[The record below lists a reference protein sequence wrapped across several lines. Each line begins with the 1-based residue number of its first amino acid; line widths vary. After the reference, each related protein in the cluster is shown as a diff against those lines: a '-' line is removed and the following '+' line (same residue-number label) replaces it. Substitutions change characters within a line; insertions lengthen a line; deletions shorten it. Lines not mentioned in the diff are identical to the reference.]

1 MHSKKQDLTESFRF
15 VPLKFAWAAIHPN
28 PVGTVYFIGGAFF
41 GSFPTL
47 FYRFLL
53 KNLFLKG
60 YTVVALPFRFSFR
73 HWSIS
78 ISLVENQNTVRQGLL
93 EEAKRRGYCTEAY
106 QVEPGDCPEKIKE
119 YWVGHSLGCKYIAL
133 LELLTD
139 YEKLKQQAALEA
151 CLSPQQVR
159 QIEQLLANTSL
170 ESVSLY
176 NQPSV
181 LLDPVIA
188 DLENAVPVKAL
199 QRLVERLI
207 QVRPSRQET
216 FCLIDKTRLFA
227 LTALI
232 SFESQLAR
240 ESVLELQRRL
250 ADRLL
255 NVQAIAVGQPLL
267 GKHLSVL
274 GVGTGNPDIV
284 EAVLQDLAIAR
295 SRGDCCKDYDP
306 TNPLALK
313 S

>member
-1 MHSKKQDLTESFRF
+1 MHSKKQDFTGLFKF

-41 GSFPTL
+41 GTFPTL

-53 KNLFLKG
+53 KNIFLQG

-73 HWSIS
+73 HWSIA
-78 ISLVENQNTVRQGLL
+78 IGLAENQATIRQGLL
-93 EEAKRRGYCTEAY
+93 EAARQRGYGTEAY
-106 QVEPGDCPEKIKE
+106 QIEPGDRPQTIKE
-119 YWVGHSLGCKYIAL
+119 YWLGHSLGCKYIAL

-139 YEKLKQQAALEA
+139 YEQLKQQTALKA
-151 CLSPQQVR
+151 CIGAPQAL
-159 QIEQLLANTSL
+159 QIEQLLATSSL
-170 ESVSLY
+170 ASVSLY

-188 DLENAVPVKAL
+188 DLENAVPIKAL

-227 LTALI
+227 LTTLI

-240 ESVLELQRRL
+240 ASVLKLQQLL

-255 NVQAIAVGQPLL
+255 KTQSIAVGQPLL
-267 GKHLSVL
+267 GKHLAVL
-274 GVGTGNPDIV
+274 GVKTGNPDIV
-284 EAVLQDLAIAR
+284 AAVLQDLATA
-295 SRGDCCKDYDP
+295 GQQDVTAPCP
-306 TNPLALK
+306 ALAATG
-313 S
+313 SH